1 MEEIRGLLVDSL
13 TQSSQQETP
22 SQFRLPLVPPE
33 LEARFITAMKTRQ
46 GNFVDI
52 KDFPLREG
60 FDALVSHFGQSTVN
74 FVRRIYSEQ
83 RTPELTQYLN
93 LIKSTWI
100 LEKITES
107 SFFDPRSLWSRCVED
122 IGNNILFEYHRFNS
136 RQLTSPGN
144 EVISRLEDHAF
155 SIWIEDNSTEVVP
168 TLTDERPSEEKIL
181 EIALPKSQANRK
193 PLLVIFRKSDY
204 ELRLV
209 HTTTDDQNDMFY
221 EAESYEININ
231 FARFIPLYA
240 VPNSVSATSTNNVL
254 FCGSQGQSEKS
265 FSFEATEGESRFPRA
280 CETYCIANTGADIH
294 KLQQG
299 VTGYKVGADLYV

>member
-1 MEEIRGLLVDSL
+1 MRYNSQLLSDLRNDIWDVRRVVEEIRGLLVDSL
-13 TQSSQQETP
+13 TPHSLQEIP

-33 LEARFITAMKTRQ
+33 LETRFLAALNKRQ
-46 GNFVDI
+46 GKFVDI

-60 FDALVSHFGQSTVN
+60 FDALVFHFGQSTIN
-74 FVRRIYSEQ
+74 FVPRIYSEQ
-83 RTPELTQYLN
+83 KTPELTQYLN

-107 SFFDPRSLWSRCVED
+107 SFFDARSLWSRCVED

-136 RQLTSPGN
+136 GQLTSPGN

-155 SIWIEDNSTEVVP
+155 SIWIEDQSTEIVP
-168 TLTDERPSEEKIL
+168 TLMDERPSEEKIL
-181 EIALPKSQANRK
+181 EISLPKTQTNRN

-221 EAESYEININ
+221 EAESYELNVH
-231 FARFIPLYA
+231 FTRFIPIYA
-240 VPNSVSATSTNNVL
+240 VPNSISSTSTNNIL
-254 FCGSQGQSEKS
+254 FCSSQGQSEKAYS
-265 FSFEATEGESRFPRA
+265 FAALDGKFNFP
-280 CETYCIANTGADIH
+280 CW
-294 KLQQG
+294 
-299 VTGYKVGADLYV
+299 